1 MKKIRLFLTGLLLVV
16 TAAAYA
22 QDITVTGTVTDAS
35 TGEGIAGATILL
47 QGDATRWV
55 MTDAMGAYTIS
66 VPSDGVLE
74 VRFMGYTTQE
84 IPVNGRSTVDV
95 SMEIEAEM
103 LDDVVVV
110 GYGSA
115 RKISS
120 VVGSASTVNKK
131 VIANRPTANAADA
144 LQGQVSGLQVFTSSG
159 EPSETATMR
168 LRGVSSINASTTPL
182 FILDGS
188 PVSADV
194 FSSLNSNDIE
204 SIVVMKDA
212 SSTAI
217 YGSRAANGVIYIT
230 TKKGAVG
237 EKPVVSLRAQYGV
250 SQMTNHRMNLMN
262 ADQWF
267 EFQTMINPD
276 FQMTEYQAM
285 SQNLGINTNWVDYFF
300 KEAAPIWSL
309 DASVSGASERT
320 DYYISLGVF
329 DQEGI
334 AFDSNLSRYNI
345 RTNVNTKVSDW
356 LRMGMNIGLSYQ
368 EYQTTPYMG
377 SSNGANSFGNIM
389 FASNNLPA
397 WLSPYAIKTDDAG
410 NSYVDYSDELK
421 YFDPVQQWNAYHV
434 SDIQPI
440 TYTIARLNASTYQ
453 QITPIK
459 GLTLRAQQSVEA
471 YDWRASQKALPVADD
486 EWPFTGSLPSASE
499 AFERYYRLTF
509 TNTAEYRFTV
519 AERNNF
525 AVLLGQEA
533 IITDDESFSAS
544 SEGQS
549 DLRQP
554 YLQYGTEAIMPSW
567 GKSEVNYNSYFARV
581 SYDYDSKYFIDASW
595 RLDGSSLFGV
605 NKKYANFYSVGA
617 MWDIKREEWMQG
629 VSWIQDLRL
638 KASYGTTGNSGIS
651 NYLSYGT
658 VGAYG
663 SRYNNGGL
671 AWGVGTP
678 PNPDLTWETVET
690 LNIGVTARLW
700 NFFGISVEFYNKMTR
715 DMLMDIPYSY
725 TTGYASGAGNIA
737 DMYNRGVDV
746 DLSFDVIQTR
756 DIYFNIKANF
766 NYNQNR
772 IASLFDGVD
781 YYTLANTGLRM
792 EVGHAWGEYYFVRSA
807 GVDPRDGMQM
817 WYDKNGNKTK
827 VYSEENQVMT
837 GKQRYA
843 PWAGGIQLN
852 FQWKGLYVGADFTWV
867 AGNWI
872 LNNDKWFLTNPVDFP
887 LYNMTTDMLNIW
899 THPGQQTD
907 IPSLEST
914 RQFDDSYLEN
924 ASFLRLKNLQI
935 GYSFPQHWMDKT
947 GFLAGAR
954 IYAIARN
961 LFTITQYSGY
971 DPEVDSN
978 IQMGVYP
985 NTREFSI
992 GVELTF

>member
-1 MKKIRLFLTGLLLVV
+1 MAT
-16 TAAAYA
+16 TAVFA

-103 LDDVVVV
+103 LDDVIVV

-131 VIANRPTANAADA
+131 VIANRPSANAGDA

-159 EPSETATMR
+159 EPSEDVTMR
-168 LRGVSSINASTTPL
+168 LRGVNSINAGTEPL
-182 FILDGS
+182 IVLDGA
-188 PVSADV
+188 PVSSSV
-194 FSSLNSNDIE
+194 FNALNSNDIE

>member
-1 MKKIRLFLTGLLLVV
+1 MAT
-16 TAAAYA
+16 TAVFA

-84 IPVNGRSTVDV
+84 IPVNGRTMVDV

-103 LDDVVVV
+103 LDDVIVV

>member
-1 MKKIRLFLTGLLLVV
+1 MAT
-16 TAAAYA
+16 TAVFA

-103 LDDVVVV
+103 LDDVIVV

-194 FSSLNSNDIE
+194 LSSLNSNDIE

>member
-1 MKKIRLFLTGLLLVV
+1 MKKIRLFLTGLLLMMG
-16 TAAAYA
+16 TAAFA

-35 TGEGIAGATILL
+35 TGEGIYGVTVLL
-47 QGDATRWV
+47 QGDNTKYAS
-55 MTDAMGAYTIS
+55 TDDMGAYSIT
-66 VPSDGVLE
+66 VPADGVLE

-84 IPVNGRSTVDV
+84 IPVNGRSIIDV
-95 SMEIEAEM
+95 EMEIESEM
-103 LDDVVVV
+103 LDDVIVV

-204 SIVVMKDA
+204 NIVVMKDA

-230 TKKGAVG
+230 TKKGAIG

-267 EFQTMINPD
+267 EFQNLVNPD
-276 FQMTEYQAM
+276 FQMTEYQSI
-285 SQNLGINTNWVDYFF
+285 SQNLGINTNWVDYYF

-320 DYYISLGVF
+320 DYYISLGAF

-356 LRMGMNIGLSYQ
+356 LRMGMNVGLSYQ
-368 EYQTTPYMG
+368 EYQTTPYM
-377 SSNGANSFGNIM
+377 SNGQNSYGNIM

-397 WLSPYAIKTDDAG
+397 WLSPYAVKTDDAG
-410 NSYVDYSDELK
+410 NHYVDYSDELK
-421 YFDPVQQWNAYHV
+421 YFDPVQQWNAYYL

-440 TYTIARLNASTYQ
+440 MYTIARLNASTYQ

-486 EWPFTGSLPSASE
+486 EWPFTGSEPNAAE

-509 TNTAEYRFTV
+509 TNTAEYRFSV

-533 IITDDESFSAS
+533 ILTDDESFSAS
-544 SEGQS
+544 SYGQS

-554 YLQYGTEAIMPSW
+554 YLPYGTDADMPSW
-567 GKSEVNYNSYFARV
+567 GKSEINYNSYFARV

-617 MWDIKREEWMQG
+617 MWDLKREEWMQG

-658 VGAYG
+658 VGAYS
-663 SRYNNGGL
+663 SRYDNGGL

-700 NFFGISVEFYNKMTR
+700 NFMGVSVEFYNKMTR

-756 DIYFNIKANF
+756 DVYFNIKANF

-772 IASLFDGVD
+772 ITSLFDGVD
-781 YYTLANTGLRM
+781 YYTIANTGLRM
-792 EVGHAWGEYYFVRSA
+792 EVGHAWGEYYYVRSA

-827 VYSEENQVMT
+827 VYSEEDQVMT

-852 FQWKGLYVGADFTWV
+852 FQYKGLYVGADFTWV

-899 THPGQQTD
+899 THPGQETD

>member
-1 MKKIRLFLTGLLLVV
+1 MATIPAF
-16 TAAAYA
+16 A
-22 QDITVTGTVTDAS
+22 QDITVTGAVTDAS
-35 TGEGIAGATILL
+35 TGEGIAGATILV

-55 MTDAMGAYTIS
+55 MTDAMGAYTIQA
-66 VPSDGVLE
+66 PADGVLE
-74 VRFMGYTTQE
+74 VRFMSYTTQE
-84 IPVNGRSTVDV
+84 IPVNGRSTIDV

-103 LDDVVVV
+103 LDDVIVV

-204 SIVVMKDA
+204 NIVVMKDA

-250 SQMTNHRMNLMN
+250 SQMTNHKMNLMN

-267 EFQTMINPD
+267 EFQNLVNPD
-276 FQMTEYQAM
+276 FQMTEYQSI
-285 SQNLGINTNWVDYFF
+285 SQELGINTNWVDYYF

-320 DYYISLGVF
+320 DYYISLGAF

-356 LRMGMNIGLSYQ
+356 LRMGMNVGLSYQ
-368 EYQTTPYMG
+368 EYQTTPYM
-377 SSNGANSFGNIM
+377 SSQQNSYGNIM

-397 WLSPYAIKTDDAG
+397 WLSPYAVKTDDAG
-410 NSYVDYSDELK
+410 SHYVDYSDELK
-421 YFDPVQQWNAYHV
+421 YFDPVQQWNAYYI
-434 SDIQPI
+434 SEIQPI
-440 TYTIARLNASTYQ
+440 MYTIARLNASTYQ

-459 GLTLRAQQSVEA
+459 GLTLRAQQSIEA

-486 EWPFTGSLPSASE
+486 EWPFTGSEPNASE

-509 TNTAEYRFTV
+509 TNTAEYRFSV

-533 IITDDESFSAS
+533 ILTDDESFSAS
-544 SEGQS
+544 SYGQS

-554 YLQYGTEAIMPSW
+554 YLPYGTDADMPSW
-567 GKSEVNYNSYFARV
+567 GKSEINYNSYFARV

-617 MWDIKREEWMQG
+617 MWDLKREEWMQG

-658 VGAYG
+658 VGAYS
-663 SRYNNGGL
+663 SRYDNGGL

-700 NFFGISVEFYNKMTR
+700 NFMGVSVEFYNKMTR

-756 DIYFNIKANF
+756 DVYFNIKANF

-772 IASLFDGVD
+772 ITSLFDGVD
-781 YYTLANTGLRM
+781 YYTIANTGLRM
-792 EVGHAWGEYYFVRSA
+792 EVGHAWGEYYYVRSA

-827 VYSEENQVMT
+827 VYSEEDQVMT
-837 GKQRYA
+837 RKQRYA

-852 FQWKGLYVGADFTWV
+852 FQYKGLYVGADFTWV

-872 LNNDKWFLTNPVDFP
+872 PNNDKWFLTNPVDFP

-899 THPGQQTD
+899 THPGQETN

>member
-1 MKKIRLFLTGLLLVV
+1 MAT
-16 TAAAYA
+16 TAVFA

-103 LDDVVVV
+103 LDDVIVV